1 MTFSPFYIVQV
12 SNEHYIEHY
21 LRTPPPAAEGQ
32 HILPYHNK
40 PDSPCEHN
48 LPTPCPPSTPILVQ
62 LTNSGRPNYVSVH
75 QGPRDDLIQKLHCDL
90 LNRSAINILNKL
102 NNSPAVDAISPIGGS
117 RHDHSFYICRLCDP
131 KITHIMNISA
141 TLHHITQDHTLER
154 YVHQDKLTQE
164 AFGHLTEI
172 RHLLRQTDDRRV
184 FTIIRSSS
192 DSLPII
198 TWRGNSSN
206 SGIKSIT
213 MTGERISSLG
223 SPVRK
228 AQKPL
233 TTKLPSRPP
242 RIGTSKSTK
251 FQQQY

>member
-1 MTFSPFYIVQV
+1 
-12 SNEHYIEHY
+12 
-21 LRTPPPAAEGQ
+21 
-32 HILPYHNK
+32 
-40 PDSPCEHN
+40 
-48 LPTPCPPSTPILVQ
+48 
-62 LTNSGRPNYVSVH
+62 
-75 QGPRDDLIQKLHCDL
+75 
-90 LNRSAINILNKL
+90 
-102 NNSPAVDAISPIGGS
+102 
-117 RHDHSFYICRLCDP
+117 
-131 KITHIMNISA
+131 MNIGA
-141 TLHHITQDHTLER
+141 TLHHITQDHTSER

-172 RHLLRQTDDRRV
+172 RHLLRQTNDRRV

-242 RIGTSKSTK
+242 TYRNVKVYEISTTVSNMINTGLSLDLSNISPKSNNRLEYAEKITGIVNTPTQTPTKKKTDGAEPHSLATSTPRTRNGGVMKGTFDKNHKLQAVLFLGILACQMPIPPKLKARS
-251 FQQQY
+251 